1 MRRWLFLNWQVMK
14 ELLGFV
20 ISLKYIYIYIFYVI
34 SQEAE

>member
-20 ISLKYIYIYIFYVI
+20 ISLKYIYIFYVI